1 MEVPLEGRMMLI
13 TNSNY
18 DRPGVL
24 GFIGTTLGRF
34 QVNITD
40 MHVSRAGG
48 KGTAICLATVDDP
61 VPPEALRALRE
72 HKNIIEAAL
81 IEV

>member
-1 MEVPLEGRMMLI
+1 MLLI

-34 QVNITD
+34 QVNITN
-40 MHVSRAGG
+40 MHVSRAGE
-48 KGTAICLATVDDP
+48 KDTAICLATVDDP
-61 VPPEALRALRE
+61 VPPEALQALRE
-72 HKNIIEAAL
+72 HENIIETAI